1 MEQQIVGGIL
11 SQGPWAALFIG
22 VGLLLW
28 KFVQKQIDDMKVQH
42 DKQITDLKEEART
55 HQEYLMTELSRRDA
69 DMSVEM
75 SKRDAEAKAREDRLY
90 AMLEKSN
97 EVITGD
103 LQDIKT
109 AIERSE
115 RFR

>member
-11 SQGPWAALFIG
+11 SQGPWAALFVG
-22 VGLLLW
+22 VGILLW
-28 KFVQKQIDDMKVQH
+28 KFVQKQIEDMKTQH
-42 DKQITDLKEEART
+42 AQQIADLKEEAKSQ
-55 HQEYLMTELSRRDA
+55 QEYLMTELSRRDA

-75 SKRDAEAKAREDRLY
+75 DKRDKESQAREDRLY

-103 LQDIKT
+103 LQDIKS